1 MNPVLS
7 LVIFAVIFVGGVL
20 LCLGR
25 ERNDPDTDSGQDFPP
40 ARPSSGGA

>member
-1 MNPVLS
+1 MNPVVS
-7 LVIFAVIFVGGVL
+7 LVVLAVIGVGGLL

-40 ARPSSGGA
+40 ARPSSGGG